1 VHQPNAIILAFSKL
15 LLDVIV
21 VSVLDFDLSAIQQM
35 SFSFDHERSRC
46 RKRIVHVFNARPGH
60 AFLIDDDYS
69 LRGNDEQIS
78 SAFESSL
85 D

>member
-1 VHQPNAIILAFSKL
+1 MHQPNAIILAFSKL

-21 VSVLDFDLSAIQQM
+21 VSVDFDLSAIQQM

-46 RKRIVHVFNARPGH
+46 RKRTARVFNALPGH

-78 SAFESSL
+78 TAFESSL

>member
-1 VHQPNAIILAFSKL
+1 MHQPNTVILAFSKL
-15 LLDVIV
+15 LFDVIV
-21 VSVLDFDLSAIQQM
+21 VGVDFDLSAIQQM

-46 RKRIVHVFNARPGH
+46 RKRIARVFKALPGH
-60 AFLIDDDYS
+60 AFLVNDDYS

>member
-1 VHQPNAIILAFSKL
+1 MHQPHTVILAFSKL

-21 VSVLDFDLSAIQQM
+21 VGVDFDLSAIQQM
-35 SFSFDHERSRC
+35 SFSFDHECSRC
-46 RKRIVHVFNARPGH
+46 RKRIARVFNALPGH

-69 LRGNDEQIS
+69 LRRNDEQIS